1 MGFNGYDKPLTEPL
15 SNFDVCKILGENT
28 LDIGSLCTSE
38 SINKW
43 SFHKP
48 MKVDAPQELTLQQ
61 KYDVDGGF
69 SNLSELLCKYSAD
82 YTEKW
87 NNKDQGGLE
96 WIYKPLAL
104 GDWFRL
110 TDFIGYDPTAQ
121 KPQITLESIVPEDER
136 QVQTIKVT
144 ITGGILP
151 FLSGFSNGTLKI
163 AVWNNIA
170 SGAFEGFQVMD
181 YSSAN
186 GNSITKTFSPENDF
200 GMQKSS
206 WFFAIPCMAW
216 GDNFL
221 PLNDAYAYVWA
232 QPVLYRTFKNIIGTA
247 SWEIG
252 GYFPDT
258 DRCIFTGDFAIKN
271 SNKYST
277 IFVKVKVTGNRED
290 QSMTDSTL
298 VLHETDAPD
307 SAIPGYKALA
317 PGKVYSMMTEEG
329 RSTWDWYNSEG
340 MRVEFDCKVIYP
352 QKDTLGNIVNKESS
366 ATYVMTAEQP
376 LTQQITHAFDFTQ
389 PFREYEEPENV

>member
-15 SNFDVCKILGENT
+15 SNFDVAKALGENT

-48 MKVDAPQELTLQQ
+48 MVVDTPQELTLTQ
-61 KYDVDGGF
+61 KNNVDDGF
-69 SNLSELLCKYSAD
+69 TNLSELYCEYPAD

-87 NNKDQGGLE
+87 NNRALE
-96 WIYKPLAL
+96 WIYAPPAI

-110 TDFIGYDPTAQ
+110 TDFIGYNHTSK
-121 KPQITLESIVPEDER
+121 KPQITLENTIPEDER
-136 QVQTIKVT
+136 VVQTIKVT
-144 ITGGILP
+144 ISCGLLP
-151 FLSGFSNGTLKI
+151 FLSGFTSQSLGI
-163 AVWNNIA
+163 AVFNNIA
-170 SGAFEGFQVMD
+170 SGSFMGIKSVN
-181 YSSAN
+181 YNNN
-186 GNSITKTFSPENDF
+186 GESVTATFSPETDF
-200 GMQKSS
+200 GMTKAS
-206 WFFAIPCMAW
+206 WFFAVPCM
-216 GDNFL
+216 GYNQSFL
-221 PLNDAYAYVWA
+221 PLNSAYAYVWA
-232 QPVLYRTFKNIIGTA
+232 EPVLYRTFKNIIGTA
-247 SWEIG
+247 IWERG

-352 QKDTLGNIVNKESS
+352 QKDTLGNKVNKESS

-389 PFREYEEPENV
+389 PFREKEKEEVEEY

>member
-1 MGFNGYDKPLTEPL
+1 MGYNGYDKPLTEPL
-15 SNFDVCKILGENT
+15 SNFDVAKALGENT

-48 MKVDAPQELTLQQ
+48 MVVDTPQELTLTQ
-61 KYDVDGGF
+61 KNNVDDGF
-69 SNLSELLCKYSAD
+69 TNLSELYCEYPAD

-87 NNKDQGGLE
+87 NNRALE
-96 WIYKPLAL
+96 WIYAPPAI

-110 TDFIGYDPTAQ
+110 TDFIGYNHTSK
-121 KPQITLESIVPEDER
+121 KPQITLENTIPEDER
-136 QVQTIKVT
+136 VVQTIKVT
-144 ITGGILP
+144 ISCGLLP
-151 FLSGFSNGTLKI
+151 FLSGFTSQSLGI
-163 AVWNNIA
+163 AVFNNIA
-170 SGAFEGFQVMD
+170 SGSFMGIKSVN
-181 YSSAN
+181 YNNN
-186 GNSITKTFSPENDF
+186 GESVTATFSPETDF
-200 GMQKSS
+200 GMTKAS
-206 WFFAIPCMAW
+206 WFFAVPCM
-216 GDNFL
+216 GYNQSFL
-221 PLNDAYAYVWA
+221 PLNSAYAYVWA
-232 QPVLYRTFKNIIGTA
+232 EPVLYRTFKNIIGTA

-329 RSTWDWYNSEG
+329 RSAWDWYNSEG

-352 QKDTLGNIVNKESS
+352 QKDTLGNKVNKESS

>member
-69 SNLSELLCKYSAD
+69 SNLSELYCEYPAD

-87 NNKDQGGLE
+87 NNRALE
-96 WIYKPLAL
+96 WIYAPPAI

-110 TDFIGYDPTAQ
+110 TDFIGYNHTSK
-121 KPQITLESIVPEDER
+121 KPQITLENTIPEDER
-136 QVQTIKVT
+136 VVQTIKVT
-144 ITGGILP
+144 ISCGLLP
-151 FLSGFSNGTLKI
+151 FLSGFTSQSLGI
-163 AVWNNIA
+163 AVFNNIA
-170 SGAFEGFQVMD
+170 SGSFMGIKSVN
-181 YSSAN
+181 YNNN
-186 GNSITKTFSPENDF
+186 GESVTATFSPETDF
-200 GMQKSS
+200 GMTKAS
-206 WFFAIPCMAW
+206 WFFAVPCM
-216 GDNFL
+216 GYNQSFL
-221 PLNDAYAYVWA
+221 PLNSAYAYVWA
-232 QPVLYRTFKNIIGTA
+232 EPVLYRTFKNIIGTA
-247 SWEIG
+247 SWGEG
-252 GYFPDT
+252 GYLPDT

-389 PFREYEEPENV
+389 PFREIEKEEVEEY